1 MGKSQSKPT
10 VSNFNRFF
18 YLQDSDQVYERQ
30 WRLSNLSVTAIKDYL
45 AKIKRRSLVLKE
57 CTKTVPPGNYEKTV
71 MLNLL
76 PKKESQVKHGLGEF
90 ATSHYLTRICPRQES
105 NLHGIA
111 TTRPSTYFTSPL
123 GDVGNMLQ

>member
-76 PKKESQVKHGLGEF
+76 PKKEYKCHWSIYPSIISSVSLLLESKTIIVFEF
-90 ATSHYLTRICPRQES
+90 YECTKAQNP
-105 NLHGIA
+105 
-111 TTRPSTYFTSPL
+111 
-123 GDVGNMLQ
+123 